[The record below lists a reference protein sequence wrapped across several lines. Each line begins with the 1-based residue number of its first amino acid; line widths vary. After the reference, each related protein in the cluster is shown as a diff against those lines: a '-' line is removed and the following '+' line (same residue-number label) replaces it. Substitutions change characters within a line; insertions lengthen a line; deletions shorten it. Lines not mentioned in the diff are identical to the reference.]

1 MSRDFISSWVLLLYP
16 RAPVEDQLSAGKP
29 RKVAAT
35 LCSGSGMKAEKCC
48 LVVVLSHSLTV
59 FCLANPILT
68 IPVQLSGHWNKR
80 LRAAV
85 ECAIAVASN
94 CACDARF
101 PSAAGFHR
109 TLPAALAFQGTDVD
123 QCSCLPP
130 TGTPRTITSSS
141 STACGSK
148 LVGFLWL
155 SGVLDW
161 AVQFSS
167 SLATSWQ
174 IEKYQH
180 SSGQHA
186 RSLITVS

>member
-123 QCSCLPP
+123 QFVP
-130 TGTPRTITSSS
+130 SSYRN
-141 STACGSK
+141 TAHYHVKFLDCMWVQACG
-148 LVGFLWL
+148 L
-155 SGVLDW
+155 SMAFWCFGLGC
-161 AVQFSS
+161 S
-167 SLATSWQ
+167 
-174 IEKYQH
+174 I
-180 SSGQHA
+180 
-186 RSLITVS
+186 

>member
-1 MSRDFISSWVLLLYP
+1 
-16 RAPVEDQLSAGKP
+16 
-29 RKVAAT
+29 
-35 LCSGSGMKAEKCC
+35 

-101 PSAAGFHR
+101 PSAAGFHG
-109 TLPAALAFQGTDVD
+109 TLPAALALQGTDVD
-123 QCSCLPP
+123 QFVP
-130 TGTPRTITSSS
+130 SSYRN
-141 STACGSK
+141 TAHYHVKFLDCCMWVQACG
-148 LVGFLWL
+148 L